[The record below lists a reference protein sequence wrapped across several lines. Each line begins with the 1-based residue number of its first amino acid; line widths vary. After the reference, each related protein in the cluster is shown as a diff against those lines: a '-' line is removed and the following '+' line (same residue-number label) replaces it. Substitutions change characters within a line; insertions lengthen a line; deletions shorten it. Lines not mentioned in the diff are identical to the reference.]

1 MAGVIWS
8 NEARQDLDA
17 VFLRLNLESKSYSQK
32 WIDEVFKK
40 IELIEKFPNMG
51 RKVPEVKINSIRE
64 IFAGSYRILYNI
76 AKDNSIEILTI
87 RHSSRP
93 LSEL

>member
-8 NEARQDLDA
+8 HESRQDLDTI
-17 VFLRLNLESKSYSQK
+17 FIRLSAESQAYSQK

-40 IELIEKFPNMG
+40 IALIEKFPNLG
-51 RKVPEVKINSIRE
+51 RMVPEVRISSIRE
-64 IFAGSYRILYNI
+64 IMAGKYRILYNI
-76 AKDNSIEILTI
+76 GKDEVVEIMAI

-93 LSEL
+93 LSEF

>member
-1 MAGVIWS
+1 MAGVVWS
-8 NEARQDLDA
+8 NEARQDLDTI
-17 VFLRLNLESKSYSQK
+17 FLRLSVESKSYSGK
-32 WIDEVFKK
+32 WINEVFKK

-51 RKVPEVKINSIRE
+51 RRVPEVKINSVRE
-64 IFAGSYRILYNI
+64 FFVGSYRILYNI
-76 AKDNSIEILTI
+76 SKSENIEILAI